1 MSVCGVSV
9 YVVRSQY
16 KLNLVLLLNLF
27 QIDETRKIKEQV
39 VPYLALDKN
48 GDCGYD
54 SAAFIMMCQ
63 NDPLQIQR
71 TTIKKREELRG
82 LLRKGT
88 LDELRAHLEF
98 PELLGIYIAA
108 AIASNGQ
115 DSQGYFDMGLIE
127 KLIDLAQG
135 EPCFHGTATPFANA
149 AQIECYINFVEKD
162 KGYLDNLTFNYLREH
177 LRKMTP
183 PWFLVS
189 EIQTPSISM
198 MRDNPN
204 TIYICNNPDGKYFP
218 QFYHIANFFKLFC
231 IYYVHFS
238 ANK

>member
-1 MSVCGVSV
+1 MSVCGVNV

-16 KLNLVLLLNLF
+16 KLKLVLLLNLF

-54 SAAFIMMCQ
+54 SAAFVIMCQ
-63 NDPLQIQR
+63 NDPLLILR
-71 TTIKKREELRG
+71 TNVKKREDLRR
-82 LLRKGT
+82 LLREGT
-88 LDELRAHLEF
+88 LDELRADPQF
-98 PELLGIYIAA
+98 SELLGIYIAI
-108 AIASNGQ
+108 AIACKGQ
-115 DSQGYFDMGLIE
+115 DSQRYFDMVLIE

-135 EPCFHGTATPFANA
+135 DSCFQGTAAPFANA

-177 LRKMTP
+177 LLKKTP

-189 EIQTPSISM
+189 EGQTPSITM
-198 MRDNPN
+198 MKDNPN

-218 QFYHIANFFKLFC
+218 QFYHIAIFFKIFLHLLCTF
-231 IYYVHFS
+231 
-238 ANK
+238 